1 MRSKVYAVF
10 HLGWTALKGAS
21 VRHGQQHLVRH
32 TSASFTVDLQ
42 LVYDTCSY
50 RQLDFP
56 KSYPSGTLSFK
67 FIREAERILG
77 LLGSS
82 SRPSTLLSKTASGM
96 DDEKAFMVDYAR
108 LGTSK
113 CKRCK
118 QGIEK
123 KSPRIAKLTA
133 NPFSDDG
140 GMMKNYFHI
149 NCMFE
154 TFVRARA
161 TTKKIEDPSDL
172 DGFEKM
178 EDEEKKLIRKNIE
191 ELLSRVKTPK
201 KTPTK
206 KKGTV
211 QGVLTTGGQVV
222 SPSKH
227 PKPSTSQPASSHHT
241 SSTSAAASSSATPSP
256 TPSKTSYQGDGSDP
270 QHPDNSFREYR
281 KLCANIADQAG
292 HHAKTKVVAGFLKS
306 GSDGQSFQGDTYLVL
321 KLLLPGVVKRVYN
334 INSKQLVKLFSQI
347 FGTDLDDMVTDLEQG
362 DVSET
367 VRKFFVESSHQPPI
381 KKSVLTLYDVDKF
394 LDSMTTVSKELDQQ
408 RELAK
413 ITRKCTANDL
423 KMVVRLLKHDLRI
436 NSGAKHILD
445 ALDPN
450 AYEAFQAS
458 RDLLD
463 VVTRV
468 LANQKASNGVPG
480 MTKKLSVRAA
490 LMTPVLPM
498 LAEACKSVEMGMRK
512 CPNGMYAEIKYDG
525 ERVQIHKQGDN
536 FQYFSRS
543 LKPVLPHKV
552 AHIKDWI
559 PKACPHGNS
568 LILDSE
574 ILMVDKDGKI
584 LPFGTLG
591 IHKKSAFQDANV
603 CLFVFDCLHF
613 NGEDLM
619 DKPLKTRRKILE
631 ENLDV
636 IPNRI
641 MLSESKYVTKS
652 RQLSGLIA
660 DVIQEGL
667 EGLVLKD
674 VRSVY
679 EPGKRHWLKVKK
691 DYLKEGAMADSADL
705 LVLGAFY
712 GTGTKGGMMSIFLMG
727 VYDPASESFRTV
739 TKCANGLDDK
749 TMDQVNRDLDMVKI
763 SKDSSKVPSWLRV
776 NKTLVPDFV
785 IKDPK
790 KAPVWE
796 IIGAEFTQSETHTAG
811 GISIRFPRV
820 TRFRDDK
827 DFETATDLPRLR
839 TLFKKSKESTD
850 VSAILGVEA
859 LPSKVSA
866 KRRKDDDD
874 EDDDEEEITGFSFGK
889 GGGTGAS
896 TSGKGASPTKR
907 AADSPAKKVKTEN
920 SNNSNSPS
928 PRKDNA
934 ECKYGAGCYQ
944 KSKEHQE
951 KFRHTSSPSKHSP
964 SKGLPNVFTGM
975 VVYIPVEVKDNEK
988 LQRYVIAYD
997 GDVVDKASKSQATH
1011 VVRESKA
1018 SENGTSSSAANVT
1031 SDWLWQCI
1039 RMKKLVP
1046 M

>member
-1 MRSKVYAVF
+1 S
-10 HLGWTALKGAS
+10 LTQAS
-21 VRHGQQHLVRH
+21 CPHFL
-32 TSASFTVDLQ
+32 
-42 LVYDTCSY
+42 
-50 RQLDFP
+50 
-56 KSYPSGTLSFK
+56 SGTLPHFFSTTQVSFD
-67 FIREAERILG
+67 
-77 LLGSS
+77 
-82 SRPSTLLSKTASGM
+82 STM
-96 DDEKAFMVDYAR
+96 EDKAFMVDYAR

-118 QGIEK
+118 QGIAK
-123 KSPRIAKLTA
+123 KEPRIAKLTA

-149 NCMFE
+149 HCMFE
-154 TFVRARA
+154 SFARARA

-172 DGFEKM
+172 DGFSNM
-178 EDEEKKLIRKNIE
+178 EDEEKNIIRKHIE
-191 ELLSRVKTPK
+191 ELLSKSKSPSKTPA
-201 KTPTK
+201 K
-206 KKGTV
+206 KKATV
-211 QGVLTTGGQVV
+211 QGKLTPSGQVV
-222 SPSKH
+222 SPSK
-227 PKPSTSQPASSHHT
+227 KPQPGTSQSSASHHT
-241 SSTSAAASSSATPSP
+241 SAASSSASSSPS
-256 TPSKTSYQGDGSDP
+256 SKPAPKKEKYKGDGSD
-270 QHPDNSFREYR
+270 HKHSDNSFREYR
-281 KLCANIADQAG
+281 KLCARVADVAG
-292 HHAKTKVVAGFLKS
+292 HHAKTAVVAKFLKDGSS
-306 GSDGQSFQGDTYLVL
+306 GDGFEGDTYLVL

-347 FGTDLDDMVTDLEQG
+347 FGTDLDEMVTDLEQG

-367 VRKFFVESSHQPPI
+367 VRKFFELSKHQPPQ
-381 KKSVLTLYDVDKF
+381 KKSSLTIYDVDEF
-394 LDSMTTVSKELDQQ
+394 LDSMTTVTRELEQQ

-413 ITRKCTANDL
+413 ITARCTANDL
-423 KMVVRLLKHDLRI
+423 KMVIRLIKHDLRI

-468 LANQKASNGVPG
+468 LQNRKASNGVPG
-480 MTKKLSVRAA
+480 MTKKLSIRAS

-498 LAEACKSVEMGMRK
+498 LAEACKSVEMGIRK

-525 ERVQIHKQGDN
+525 ERVQIHKQGDT

-552 AHIKDWI
+552 VHIKDWI

-574 ILMVDKDGKI
+574 ILMVDKHGKI

-619 DKPLKTRRKILE
+619 DRPLKERRKILV
-631 ENLDV
+631 ENLKE

-641 MLSESKYVTKS
+641 MLSESKFVTKPG
-652 RQLSGLIA
+652 QLSGLIA
-660 DVIQEGL
+660 DVIREGL

-674 VRSVY
+674 IKSVY

-712 GTGTKGGMMSIFLMG
+712 GTGTKGGIMSIFLMG
-727 VYDPASESFRTV
+727 VHDPATDTFRTV
-739 TKCANGLDDK
+739 TKCANGLDDA
-749 TMDQVNRDLDMVKI
+749 TMLKVNKELDMVKI
-763 SKDSSKVPSWLRV
+763 SKDYSKVPSWLEV
-776 NKTLVPDFV
+776 NRGLVPDFV
-785 IKDPK
+785 IRDPK

-820 TRFRDDK
+820 TRFREDK
-827 DFETATDLPRLR
+827 DFETATDLPRLK

-850 VSAILGVEA
+850 VSAIMGVA
-859 LPSKVSA
+859 SSSSKVST
-866 KRRKDDDD
+866 KRRKGEDGA
-874 EDDDEEEITGFSFGK
+874 EDDDEEEEEEEITGFKLGRRAE
-889 GGGTGAS
+889 T
-896 TSGKGASPTKR
+896 PTK
-907 AADSPAKKVKTEN
+907 KIKTEN
-920 SNNSNSPS
+920 TNGNRSNTASPKKEK
-928 PRKDNA
+928 PD
-934 ECKYGAGCYQ
+934 CKYGADCYQ
-944 KSKEHQE
+944 KSAEHRV
-951 KFRHTSSPSKHSP
+951 KYTHSPTKSPAKHSP
-964 SKGLPNVFTGM
+964 HKGLPNVFTGM
-975 VVYIPVEVKDNEK
+975 TFYIPDEVKDSVK
-988 LQRYVIAYD
+988 LKRFVIAYD
-997 GDVVDKASKSQATH
+997 GDVVDETSKSSATHLVTDGKASK
-1011 VVRESKA
+1011 E
-1018 SENGTSSSAANVT
+1018 GGSSSSTELVT
-1031 SDWLWQCI
+1031 SDWVWRCVRQKRI
-1039 RMKKLVP
+1039 VP
-1046 M
+1046 VSN

>member
-1 MRSKVYAVF
+1 MRSKVYTAF
-10 HLGWTALKGAS
+10 NLGWSSLKRTF
-21 VRHGQQHLVRH
+21 VRPEQQHLKH
-32 TSASFTVDLQ
+32 YTSA
-42 LVYDTCSY
+42 Y
-50 RQLDFP
+50 RDAKCPCDSGLGRRGTASP
-56 KSYPSGTLSFK
+56 KSFPGNTLSSK
-67 FIREAERILG
+67 FETERKGSIVFFQSFLSPTA
-77 LLGSS
+77 LSS
-82 SRPSTLLSKTASGM
+82 SSTLVKTFSSVM
-96 DDEKAFMVDYAR
+96 DDEKSFMVDYAR

-113 CKRCK
+113 CKKCK

-123 KSPRIAKLTA
+123 KSPRIAKLST

-140 GMMKNYFHI
+140 SMMKNYFHI
-149 NCMFE
+149 NCVFE

-178 EDEEKKLIRKNIE
+178 EEEEKKLIRKNIE

-201 KTPTK
+201 KTPAK
-206 KKGTV
+206 KKATV
-211 QGVLTTGGQVV
+211 QSVLSPGGQVV
-222 SPSKH
+222 SSSKQ
-227 PKPSTSQPASSHHT
+227 PKPSTSQPSSSHH
-241 SSTSAAASSSATPSP
+241 TSAAASSSSSTPSP

-270 QHPDNSFREYR
+270 KHPDNSFREYR
-281 KLCANIADQAG
+281 KLCARIADISG
-292 HHAKTKVVAGFLKS
+292 HHAKTKVVAAYLKR
-306 GSDGQSFQGDTYLVL
+306 GADGDTFSGDPYLVL

-347 FGTDLDDMVTDLEQG
+347 FGTDLDEMVTDLEQG

-367 VRKFFVESSHQPPI
+367 VRKFYEESKHTPPI
-381 KKSVLTLYDVDKF
+381 KKSVLSIYDVDKF
-394 LDSMTTVSKELDQQ
+394 LDNMSMMTKELEQQ

-413 ITRKCTANDL
+413 ITGKCTANDL

-436 NSGAKHILD
+436 SSGAKHILD

-463 VVTRV
+463 VVSRV

-552 AHIKDWI
+552 THIKDWI

-591 IHKKSAFQDANV
+591 VHKKSAFQDANV

-631 ENLDV
+631 ENLDE

-641 MLSESKYVTKS
+641 MLSESKFVTKT

-660 DVIQEGL
+660 DVIREGL

-674 VRSVY
+674 VQSLY

-691 DYLKEGAMADSADL
+691 DYLKEGSMADSADL

-712 GTGTKGGMMSIFLMG
+712 GTGTKGGMMSVFLMG
-727 VYDPASESFRTV
+727 VYDPNSDSFRTV
-739 TKCANGLDDK
+739 TKCGNGLDDN
-749 TMDQVNRDLDMVKI
+749 TMDKVNRDLDMVKI

-785 IKDPK
+785 IREPK

-820 TRFRDDK
+820 TRIRDDK

-850 VSAILGVEA
+850 VSAILGVQSS
-859 LPSKVSA
+859 PSKVSA
-866 KRRKDDDD
+866 KRKKDDDD
-874 EDDDEEEITGFSFGK
+874 DDDDEEEITGFSFGK

-896 TSGKGASPTKR
+896 TSAKGASPAKK
-907 AADSPAKKVKTEN
+907 AAESPAKKVKNERN
-920 SNNSNSPS
+920 GNNSNSPS
-928 PRKDNA
+928 PRK
-934 ECKYGAGCYQ
+934 EKPTCKYGPDCYQ
-944 KSKEHQE
+944 KSKDHVE
-951 KFRHTSSPSKHSP
+951 KFRHTGSPSKQSP
-964 SKGLPNVFTGM
+964 SKVCFNLDVLA
-975 VVYIPVEVKDNEK
+975 EK
-988 LQRYVIAYD
+988 
-997 GDVVDKASKSQATH
+997 
-1011 VVRESKA
+1011 
-1018 SENGTSSSAANVT
+1018 
-1031 SDWLWQCI
+1031 
-1039 RMKKLVP
+1039 
-1046 M
+1046 